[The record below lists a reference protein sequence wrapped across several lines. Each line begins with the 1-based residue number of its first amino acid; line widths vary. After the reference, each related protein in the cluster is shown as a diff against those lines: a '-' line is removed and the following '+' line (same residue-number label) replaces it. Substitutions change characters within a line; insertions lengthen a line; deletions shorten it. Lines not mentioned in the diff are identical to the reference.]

1 MKMGAGV
8 TTASN
13 VRKNKGENMEDYTLV
28 QQFLL
33 IGLDGTDS
41 RHKSVAKSAV
51 LRAAAAGKR
60 AERLLAS
67 GDCQSPGFADKLEK
81 EMKTVKS
88 LKTEVLNKEAG
99 EDIGIL
105 ISRGA
110 LDEVPDLL
118 GCDMYYDTAGVD
130 LMVYRSDQDIYQKV
144 TEALRAELLEEGE
157 LTDDGILL
165 LWMIRESGFIHEIFS
180 AKEQEEISQKMVRM
194 AASGQWTGVLWK
206 QEFHKAF
213 ESLGTAFLRKKKK
226 LFQNPYMQGVN
237 LTFPFLE
244 RRQAVFVDFVIFGTT
259 VNDEFFMRT
268 RAFCGR
274 SKEWNRNSFK
284 NRQHILPHC
293 PQNCFMPGNSCSG
306 SAAFSC
312 IPVKGGI

>member
-1 MKMGAGV
+1 MD
-8 TTASN
+8 
-13 VRKNKGENMEDYTLV
+13 DYTLV

-88 LKTEVLNKEAG
+88 LKTEALNKEAG

-144 TEALRAELLEEGE
+144 TEALRAELLE
-157 LTDDGILL
+157 LSL
-165 LWMIRESGFIHEIFS
+165 IHI
-180 AKEQEEISQKMVRM
+180 
-194 AASGQWTGVLWK
+194 
-206 QEFHKAF
+206 
-213 ESLGTAFLRKKKK
+213 
-226 LFQNPYMQGVN
+226 
-237 LTFPFLE
+237 
-244 RRQAVFVDFVIFGTT
+244 
-259 VNDEFFMRT
+259 
-268 RAFCGR
+268 
-274 SKEWNRNSFK
+274 
-284 NRQHILPHC
+284 
-293 PQNCFMPGNSCSG
+293 
-306 SAAFSC
+306 
-312 IPVKGGI
+312 